1 VLKTLLGTLLI
12 ATLAVA
18 TVVTACTMMTPWRRE
33 LRDKRLDEARL
44 VELGGLGLVRL
55 APTFRARGVVRADA
69 GGVVFRYEQ
78 GQHHVLGGHLGN
90 PVLLD
95 VTLLAAPDAG
105 RAVPRIDG
113 TTIGTFYPP
122 VDDPSR
128 RSAHFAAQRWL
139 PDTRDADGAIT
150 RVAATNEG
158 RGDDVSSG
166 PPERW
171 LAIHL
176 DPARRVRVDL
186 YAWRSAYSAD
196 EARALVRQIAATA
209 TTTPALDARLA
220 AIAAEDRTRA
230 ARGRTGPADAA
241 AILRRCGVP
250 RLAAG
255 DAVVGTSCVAHL
267 SADGLRLRVAALVG
281 RVPLAASRGT
291 PGQVA
296 RFDVAP
302 GAPELGVSLMW
313 WDGSRWAV
321 EGLQHT
327 LSGENLRHPV
337 LDAVAARLAD
347 RGAVHLLRTFGVDF
361 EHAPEGVADLE
372 PFLAETERQV
382 SALTAGTL
390 LPGVRGAAVRLDR

>member
-1 VLKTLLGTLLI
+1 
-12 ATLAVA
+12 
-18 TVVTACTMMTPWRRE
+18 MTPWRRE

>member
-1 VLKTLLGTLLI
+1 
-12 ATLAVA
+12 
-18 TVVTACTMMTPWRRE
+18 
-33 LRDKRLDEARL
+33 
-44 VELGGLGLVRL
+44 
-55 APTFRARGVVRADA
+55 
-69 GGVVFRYEQ
+69 
-78 GQHHVLGGHLGN
+78 
-90 PVLLD
+90 VLLD

-390 LPGVRGAAVRLDR
+390 LPGVRGAAVRLGR